1 MKKRLHLIGKLII
14 PAMILVLALQPL
26 PGVAASS
33 QNLDDSVNKVRDAM
47 VARQTG
53 VQVYFYSWKDFM
65 KDAAVRDELFYAAC
79 SEEHSDSYNTGA
91 YLKSNVK
98 SCDVSTQKIGEDPP
112 RWKVTFRNIVYRTDA
127 EQEAEFDAKLQEVM
141 AQLDIQEA
149 SDYEKCSAIYDY
161 ITSHVTY
168 DHDAYQA
175 HLQGDDRGY
184 DLAYTAYSALIH
196 GKAVCQGYATLFYAM
211 CRYAGLEVLM
221 VDGIAQNDD
230 GWGEHAW
237 NLVRIDGY
245 WYQADP
251 TWDSESSVMGY
262 RYFLQGTDTF
272 KKHRLNLDYTQD
284 SFTSTHIMPVNS
296 YKNSLNENPLIRLF
310 KKIKGILLGE

>member
-1 MKKRLHLIGKLII
+1 MNRFIF
-14 PAMILVLALQPL
+14 
-26 PGVAASS
+26 
-33 QNLDDSVNKVRDAM
+33 R
-47 VARQTG
+47 
-53 VQVYFYSWKDFM
+53 YSFTYYTTK
-65 KDAAVRDELFYAAC
+65 
-79 SEEHSDSYNTGA
+79 
-91 YLKSNVK
+91 
-98 SCDVSTQKIGEDPP
+98 
-112 RWKVTFRNIVYRTDA
+112 
-127 EQEAEFDAKLQEVM
+127 EQEEELAGKISQVLDSLKLKGK
-141 AQLDIQEA
+141 
-149 SDYEKCSAIYDY
+149 SDYDKFIAIYDY
-161 ITSHVTY
+161 IVENVDY
-168 DHDAYQA
+168 
-175 HLQGDDRGY
+175 DDRHLKDDSY
-184 DLAYTAYSALIH
+184 KLKYTAYAAMCN
-196 GKAVCQGYATLFYAM
+196 GTAVCQGYATLFYAM
-211 CRYAGLEVLM
+211 CKYAGLEVLM